1 MRERRRAPRR
11 TFPIPVHID
20 AEGKPGRVGMA
31 ENASATGMLIGT
43 QSRFQVG
50 QWLSLRFKPDGRAG
64 WIPVRGRIVR
74 IELDEER
81 ELFRRLIAVEF
92 ERPLESS

>member
-1 MRERRRAPRR
+1 MRERRRAPRH
-11 TFPIPVHID
+11 TFVVPVHID
-20 AEGKPGRVGMA
+20 AVDKPGRVGMA

-50 QWLSLRFKPDGRAG
+50 QWLLLRFKPRVEAP
-64 WIPVRGRIVR
+64 WVPVRGRIVR

-81 ELFRRLIAVEF
+81 ELFRRLIAIDFDQPIASE
-92 ERPLESS
+92 